1 MKHFYFLL
9 FTFFAF
15 NLSFGQVTELYF
27 SKYGEGS
34 SNNKFIEI
42 YNGTDQTIDLSN
54 YAFPSVSNAPTTPGE
69 HEFWNTF
76 TAGATIAAGDVYV
89 IAHPSADATILA
101 AADQTHQ
108 YLSNGDDGY
117 ALVSGTEASYTVIDW
132 LGDWNADPGSGWAVA
147 GISNATQDNTLT
159 RKSTVCGPNNDW
171 TASAGTTTEDS
182 EWIVGVIDS
191 GWDTLGSYSG
201 CVSGPTLT
209 ITSPSNNQEFASGTT
224 TVTLS
229 VSVANFVVD
238 QTPANGGSGDGHI
251 HWTLD
256 GNSQPMKYD
265 TLDETINVAD
275 GGSHTVEMFLVDN
288 NHQAISPAVSQ
299 TVSFSV
305 AYPCD
310 LQIGTITE
318 TCDAITSGTSDTY
331 TATIPFTGG
340 GTTTYTIDTQGVG
353 TIGGDNPSSV
363 TDGTITITGI
373 IEDTDFV
380 VTFTGDSSNS
390 SCDFTRSIDSP
401 NCNPPIIL
409 PHNEDFSYA
418 NGPLISSPSWS
429 NFSGTEGD
437 LLVVDGKALV
447 QHGTPSE
454 DASMSFTSAT
464 GSIYYAFDFSVND
477 PGQPISGGD
486 YEYFAVFKDDGFN
499 YRARLDIVEANTA
512 GNDYTLGIS
521 TTGSTADAIWA
532 SDLTF
537 GTTYRVT
544 VKFDQAANIAQLWLD
559 ASAETDPSIFGT
571 DQADPGTTITQF
583 GLRQSD
589 SSQNEGILLDNLT
602 IAQSFNETL
611 SNSNYEVNHNLLSL
625 YPNPTKTGFV
635 TIKSNQMGVVQAQV
649 FDLLGKEVI
658 NTAVNNER
666 LDVSNLNAGVYVVKL
681 TQNKNTSTK
690 KLIIQ

>member
-9 FTFFAF
+9 FTFFTL

-42 YNGTDQTIDLSN
+42 YNGTDQAVDLAN
-54 YAFPSVSNAPTTPGE
+54 YAFPNVSNAPTTPGE
-69 HEFWNTF
+69 YEYWNTF
-76 TAGATIAAGDVYV
+76 TAGAIIAAGDVYV
-89 IAHPSADATILA
+89 IAHGSADPAILA
-101 AADQTHQ
+101 VADQTFNF
-108 YLSNGDDGY
+108 LSNGDDGF

-132 LGDWNADPGSGWAVA
+132 LGDWNGDPGSGWAVA

-171 TASAGTTTEDS
+171 TDSAGTTAEDS
-182 EWIVGVIDS
+182 EWIVGASDS

-201 CVSGPTLT
+201 CVSDPTLT

-224 TVTLS
+224 SVTLS

-265 TLDETINVAD
+265 TLDETINVVD

-318 TCDAITSGTSDTY
+318 TCDANTSGVDTY
-331 TATIPFTGG
+331 TTTLDFTGG
-340 GTTTYTIDTQGVG
+340 GTSQYTISTTNNVG
-353 TIGGDNPSSV
+353 TIGGDDPSSV
-363 TDGTITITGI
+363 ASGTITITGVS
-373 IEDTDFV
+373 EGTNYTVNFL
-380 VTFTGDSSNS
+380 GDSSNS
-390 SCDFTRSIDSP
+390 SCDINRSIT
-401 NCNPPIIL
+401 
-409 PHNEDFSYA
+409 
-418 NGPLISSPSWS
+418 SPSCTGTVTCA
-429 NFSGTEGD
+429 NVGDVIFTEIMQNPAAVADGSG
-437 LLVVDGKALV
+437 
-447 QHGTPSE
+447 
-454 DASMSFTSAT
+454 
-464 GSIYYAFDFSVND
+464 
-477 PGQPISGGD
+477 
-486 YEYFAVFKDDGFN
+486 EYFEIYNTTNSTIDLEGWVIKDD
-499 YRARLDIVEANTA
+499 ATASEAH
-512 GNDYTLGIS
+512 
-521 TTGSTADAIWA
+521 
-532 SDLTF
+532 
-537 GTTYRVT
+537 
-544 VKFDQAANIAQLWLD
+544 
-559 ASAETDPSIFGT
+559 
-571 DQADPGTTITQF
+571 TIT
-583 GLRQSD
+583 
-589 SSQNEGILLDNLT
+589 NLT
-602 IAQSFNETL
+602 IAANGYAVLGNNADSSTNGGYTNDHQYNGIYLGNSTDGLILECSGTIIDQVIWDNGTTFPDPTGKSMELKTNKYTSTDNDDGANWYEATTTFGDGDFGSPGAQNSL
-611 SNSNYEVNHNLLSL
+611 SVPSTTNTYFSMH
-625 YPNPTKTGFV
+625 PNPTNTGYV
-635 TIKSNQMGVVQAQV
+635 TIKSNQMGAVQAQV

-658 NTAVNNER
+658 STVVNNER

-681 TQNKNTSTK
+681 TQNKNTTTK